1 MTASLRV
8 MLFATA
14 LLTLFFILRKVR
26 NSQVRLEDAIFWI
39 FAGALLLLLSI
50 FPGVFFVLS
59 DFAGTIAPVNF
70 VFLFFI
76 FLLLVQSFTLTMR
89 ISRADTRIKEL
100 AQQLAIEKFERHKN
114 DKG

>member
-1 MTASLRV
+1 MTVSLRV
-8 MLFATA
+8 VLFAAA
-14 LLTLFFILRKVR
+14 LLTLFFVLRKVR
-26 NSQVRLEDAIFWI
+26 NSQVRLEDAVFWI
-39 FAGALLLLLSI
+39 CASALLLLLSI

-76 FLLLVQSFTLTMR
+76 FLLLIQSFNLTVR

-100 AQQLAIEKFERHKN
+100 TQQLAIEKFERHEN
-114 DKG
+114 DRE